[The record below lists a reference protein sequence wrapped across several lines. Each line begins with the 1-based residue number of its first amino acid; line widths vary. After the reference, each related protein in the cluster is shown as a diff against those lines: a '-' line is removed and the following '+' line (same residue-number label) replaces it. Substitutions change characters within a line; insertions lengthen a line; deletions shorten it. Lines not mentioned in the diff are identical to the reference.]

1 MVECRKT
8 RVAEEISVFT
18 NKTFPGS
25 KILEG
30 TRVGSDSDPIEAE
43 LEADVEPVEDCNGP
57 AHHPSAPLDELFDI
71 STTVDPSYIIS
82 LIRKLLPLNASN
94 TRNSCENGHDG
105 GDTSVNKMDEGDGY
119 LSGDQLLS
127 SSGTVSKCLGLEIA
141 DGSGK
146 LADKEGEDEG
156 ACLKSEQLISSPEE
170 KVWEEYGCILW
181 DLSASRS
188 QAELMVQNLVLEVL
202 SANLMVSQSVRVM
215 KLHRCLLY
223 EMDKLWLWQF
233 EGITYLSSIASNPHS
248 IKYLLQEISL
258 GIIGNLACHEV
269 PMKHIVAKSGLITTI
284 VSQLF
289 LDDAQCLCEVCRLLN
304 TGLQSSECV
313 IWAEAL
319 NFEHVLSRILWVSE
333 NTLNPQLIEKSV
345 GLLSTIIES
354 HQEVVHALLP
364 CLMKLGLSS
373 VLFNLFSFEM
383 KILTNERSAERHSI
397 LDVILRAVETLS
409 GIEEHSHELCSNKE
423 LFQLVRDLVKL
434 PDAFEVS
441 SSCISAVVLIAN
453 ILSDVPDLAFE
464 MSQDLS
470 FLQGLFDTFSFAG
483 DDLEARDAVWSIIA
497 RILVRVQENVMSR
510 PKLLEYVS
518 LLVSKTDLIED
529 DLLDHCMTESNKEE
543 DGMTSACTK
552 SNSRCISLRRI
563 ISILNHWTASKDE
576 GTDVRDEYCVE
587 DVDVNRLLTCCSK
600 HSEELAETGTH
611 TS

>member
-1 MVECRKT
+1 ME
-8 RVAEEISVFT
+8 
-18 NKTFPGS
+18 
-25 KILEG
+25 
-30 TRVGSDSDPIEAE
+30 VGSDSDPIEAE

-105 GDTSVNKMDEGDGY
+105 GDTSVNKMDE
-119 LSGDQLLS
+119 
-127 SSGTVSKCLGLEIA
+127 

-215 KLHRCLLY
+215 
-223 EMDKLWLWQF
+223 
-233 EGITYLSSIASNPHS
+233 
-248 IKYLLQEISL
+248 EISL

-552 SNSRCISLRRI
+552 SNSRCISGVSRDGNTHFVTHSVALSHFQYVTSMPLHSELKGQDI
-563 ISILNHWTASKDE
+563 ILNHYQLKERQYS
-576 GTDVRDEYCVE
+576 
-587 DVDVNRLLTCCSK
+587 
-600 HSEELAETGTH
+600 
-611 TS
+611 